1 MTKIDEYTKYY
12 CADGHDGSFH
22 KHIDD
27 CIETW
32 LLENPD
38 IAKHFRNKQVLNL
51 NQIFEEITYSKRIR
65 ALNNLFVQLVNVC
78 KTVQEVNFNTYLNI
92 GRHLIEEPIQQLVGS
107 RGIDIEFGNFYE
119 RISKRYFPGKTKIL
133 IPVDIDKE
141 LLKNIRDICYEMLKL
156 FDNNIGDYL
165 IEFFP
170 YEGIEDLN
178 EVKDHY
184 KLEELRGRR
193 FQLVINLKFY
203 NFKTNQY
210 FEFPNIIRRSFNCMF
225 EEPGIT
231 LDTEIE
237 MDENPIIK
245 LMVDERQTLIDSTKK
260 ILNEMSAY
268 SALIKMLREDAK
280 DILAEFNF
288 ITQTC
293 SPEQLQSELKLF
305 YEKHNIT
312 NSMHFTVFNGRI
324 QKHIT
329 DLKKYHSESFL
340 KERPITDFVQSELL
354 QRLFTIHELESIKI
368 ALVKHGL
375 KDVSID

>member
-1 MTKIDEYTKYY
+1 MLFISKVDVNIHH
-12 CADGHDGSFH
+12 GPFG
-22 KHIDD
+22 
-27 CIETW
+27 
-32 LLENPD
+32 LLPD
-38 IAKHFRNKQVLNL
+38 V
-51 NQIFEEITYSKRIR
+51 
-65 ALNNLFVQLVNVC
+65 
-78 KTVQEVNFNTYLNI
+78 
-92 GRHLIEEPIQQLVGS
+92 
-107 RGIDIEFGNFYE
+107 DIEFGNFYE

-133 IPVDIDKE
+133 IPIDIDKE
-141 LLKNIRDICYEMLKL
+141 LLKKFRDICYEMLKL

-178 EVKDHY
+178 EIKDHY
-184 KLEELRGRR
+184 KLEELRGKR
-193 FQLVINLKFY
+193 FQLVIKLKFY
-203 NFKTNQY
+203 NVKTNQY
-210 FEFPNIIRRSFNCMF
+210 FEFPNIICRSFNCMF
-225 EEPGIT
+225 EESGIT
-231 LDTEIE
+231 IDTEIE
-237 MDENPIIK
+237 MDENPVIK

-260 ILNEMSAY
+260 NLNEMSAY
-268 SALIKMLREDAK
+268 LALIKMLREDTK

-293 SPEQLQSELKLF
+293 APEQLQNELKLF

-340 KERPITDFVQSELL
+340 KEIPITNFVQSELL

>member
-1 MTKIDEYTKYY
+1 VK
-12 CADGHDGSFH
+12 
-22 KHIDD
+22 
-27 CIETW
+27 
-32 LLENPD
+32 
-38 IAKHFRNKQVLNL
+38 
-51 NQIFEEITYSKRIR
+51 
-65 ALNNLFVQLVNVC
+65 
-78 KTVQEVNFNTYLNI
+78 EVNFNTYLNI
-92 GRHLIEEPIQQLVGS
+92 GRHLIEDPIQLLIPS
-107 RGIDIEFGNFYE
+107 SNDTEFKNFYE
-119 RISKRYFPGKTKIL
+119 KISRRYFPGKTKIL
-133 IPVDIDKE
+133 IPIDIDRE
-141 LLKNIRDICYEMLKL
+141 LLKKIRDICYAMLKL
-156 FDNNIGDYL
+156 FDDEIGNYL

-231 LDTEIE
+231 FDTEIE

-245 LMVDERQTLIDSTKK
+245 LMVDERQSLIDSTKK

-293 SPEQLQSELKLF
+293 VPEQLQSELKVF

-329 DLKKYHSESFL
+329 DLKRYHSESFL
-340 KERPITDFVQSELL
+340 KEKPITDFVQPELL
-354 QRLFTIHELESIKI
+354 QRLFTIHELESIRI

-375 KDVSID
+375 KDVSTN